1 MFTLTQ
7 KCLPLLRAAA
17 NEGGKE
23 GEIYLDPARIINV
36 GDFFLLVARLFMVFT
51 HDRQIGSVEGIS
63 VPDHETYAYSASK
76 AGLHHLSR
84 TMGGRLGWEGITSNT
99 IACGQY
105 FSLLAYSESIPSFD
119 ATVTEFAALLG
130 LFLSKSSYQTEMNWP
145 PAAVFVHSFFPV
157 I

>member
-17 NEGGKE
+17 NEGGKN
-23 GEIYLDPARIINV
+23 GDAYVDPARIINV
-36 GDFFLLVARLFMVFT
+36 GHFFYSNILAVLI
-51 HDRQIGSVEGIS
+51 HDRQIGSVEGIW

-84 TMGGRLGWEGITSNT
+84 AMGGRLGWEGITSNT

-105 FSLLAYSESIPSFD
+105 LTLITRHVHPFSQPD
-119 ATVTEFAALLG
+119 
-130 LFLSKSSYQTEMNWP
+130 
-145 PAAVFVHSFFPV
+145 
-157 I
+157 